1 MALVKALPTTQIL
14 KKLMKKL
21 STIFILLI
29 ATFPS
34 LNGQTLT
41 SSNLPI
47 IKINTNGK
55 TIVNEPKILA
65 DMELIYNGVGKT
77 NNVTDKPTGYLGKTG
92 IEFRGSTSQQIFPKK
107 PYGFELW
114 VDSTEKSRKVALLG
128 MPEESDWVLNA
139 TYNDKTLMRD
149 VLSYDLANRMG
160 RYATR
165 SRYCEMIINNK
176 YEGLY
181 ILMEKVKKDK
191 NRVDVSTLK
200 LTDNTGD
207 DVTGGYILKIDKTEG
222 SKSRLW
228 NTTLTINGVNYTIPI
243 QVEYPK
249 LADITVAQFD
259 YIKKYITEFETSLKG
274 SDYLTPSAKWR
285 DMIDIDSFVDYF
297 LITEFTKNVDGY
309 RLSTYFYKD
318 KDSKGGKLKMGPAW
332 DYNLAFGNADYLEG
346 YKPTGWQYKVNDLAI
361 PANDTYFLSPTWW
374 QRLSV
379 DSTFRYKAAKR
390 WEILRKTT
398 LNPDRINTW
407 MDSTANVLQEP
418 RIRNN
423 SRWQGVLGYKIWPN
437 YFVGATYEQETA
449 WLKDWIRQRTVW
461 LDAQLKVFGQP
472 LANEEEISNK
482 FPLRVFPNPTESET
496 TIEYDVVKK
505 GRIKINIYDFTGKL
519 LRTVLDEEKNINTYQ
534 VKLNNE
540 NLSSGMYVIDYQLDD
555 IHVESMRMMKK

>member
-1 MALVKALPTTQIL
+1 
-14 KKLMKKL
+14 MKK
-21 STIFILLI
+21 IYAFFILLTTI
-29 ATFPS
+29 ISVTKA
-34 LNGQTLT
+34 QTLT

-47 IKINTNGK
+47 LKINTKGK
-55 TIVNEPKILA
+55 AIVNEPKILA
-65 DMELIYNGVGKT
+65 DMELIYNGIGKI

-92 IEFRGSTSQQIFPKK
+92 IEFRGSTSQFLFPKK

-165 SRYCEMIINNK
+165 TRYCELVINNK

-181 ILMEKVKKDK
+181 IMMEKVKRDK
-191 NRVDVSTLK
+191 NRVDVSSLK

-222 SKSRLW
+222 SKSKLW
-228 NTTLTINGVNYTIPI
+228 NTILTNNGVSYTIPI
-243 QVEYPK
+243 QIEYPK
-249 LADITVAQFD
+249 ITDITDAQFN
-259 YIKKYITEFETSLKG
+259 YIKNYVTEFETSLKG
-274 SDYLTPSAKWR
+274 SDYLTPKAKWR

-332 DYNLAFGNADYLEG
+332 DYNLAFGNADYLDG
-346 YKPTGWQYKVNDLAI
+346 YKPTGWQYRVNDLAI
-361 PANDTYFLSPTWW
+361 PAKDTYFLSPTWW
-374 QRLSV
+374 ERLSA

-390 WEILRKTT
+390 WEVLRKTA
-398 LNPDRINTW
+398 LSPDRINTW
-407 MDSTANVLQEP
+407 MDSTATVLQDA

-423 SRWQGVLGYKIWPN
+423 NRWTGVLGFKIWPN
-437 YFVGATYEQETA
+437 YYVGATYENETT
-449 WLKDWIRQRTVW
+449 WLKDWIRQRTAW
-461 LDAQLKVFGQP
+461 LDTQLKVFGLP
-472 LANEEEISNK
+472 LANEEEIANK
-482 FPLRVFPNPTESET
+482 FPLRIFPNPTESET
-496 TIEYDVVKK
+496 TIEFDVAKK
-505 GRIKINIYDFTGKL
+505 GRVRINIYDFTGKL
-519 LRTVLDEEKNINTYQ
+519 LKTVLDEEKSINTYQ
-534 VKLNNE
+534 TKLNNE
-540 NLSSGMYVIDYQLDD
+540 NFPSGMYLVDYQLGD
-555 IHVESMRMMKK
+555 IHIESVRMMKK

>member
-1 MALVKALPTTQIL
+1 
-14 KKLMKKL
+14 MKKL
-21 STIFILLI
+21 YTISILLI
-29 ATFPS
+29 ITVS
-34 LNGQTLT
+34 ILQGQTLT

-47 IKINTNGK
+47 IKVNTKGK
-55 TIVNEPKILA
+55 AIVNEPKILA

-92 IEFRGSTSQQIFPKK
+92 IEFRGSTSQQFFPKK

-149 VLSYDLANRMG
+149 VLAYDLANRMG

-165 SRYCEMIINNK
+165 SRYCEMMINNK

-181 ILMEKVKKDK
+181 ILMEKVKRDK
-191 NRVDVSTLK
+191 NRVDISSLK

-207 DVTGGYILKIDKTEG
+207 DVTGGYLLKIDKTEG
-222 SKSRLW
+222 SKSKLW

-243 QVEYPK
+243 QIEYPK
-249 LADITVAQFD
+249 ITDITDAQFN
-259 YIKKYITEFETSLKG
+259 YIKNYVTEFETSLKG
-274 SDYLTPSAKWR
+274 SDYLTSKAKWR
-285 DMIDIDSFVDYF
+285 EMIDIDSFVDYF

-332 DYNLAFGNADYLEG
+332 DYNLSFGNADYLEG
-346 YKPTGWQYKVNDLAI
+346 FKPTGWQYKVNDLAI
-361 PANDTYFLSPTWW
+361 PARDLTFLSPTWW
-374 QRLSV
+374 ERLSV
-379 DSTFRYKAAKR
+379 DSTFRYKASKR
-390 WEILRKTT
+390 WEVLRKTA
-398 LNPDRINTW
+398 LNPDRINAW

-423 SRWQGVLGYKIWPN
+423 NRWTGVLGFKIWPN
-437 YFVGATYEQETA
+437 YYVGATYENETT
-449 WLKDWIRQRTVW
+449 WMKDWIRQRTVW
-461 LDAQLKVFGQP
+461 LDSQLKVFGSP
-472 LANEEEISNK
+472 LANEEEIANK

-505 GRIKINIYDFTGKL
+505 GRVNINIYDFTGKL
-519 LRTVLDEEKNINTYQ
+519 LKTVLDEEKNINSYQ
-534 VKLNNE
+534 VKLNIGNF
-540 NLSSGMYVIDYQLDD
+540 NSGMYLIDYQLDN